1 MITAFAMIATSG
13 TALFTTSIKSLQKNT
28 TDADVSLYLSG
39 GNPVL
44 DEKVIAAVEAI
55 LKNGGIAEIKNE
67 KAGIVVV
74 DVSRKV
80 KYRPDR

>member
-1 MITAFAMIATSG
+1 M
-13 TALFTTSIKSLQKNT
+13 
-28 TDADVSLYLSG
+28 
-39 GNPVL
+39 L

-67 KAGIVVV
+67 KTGIVVV

>member
-1 MITAFAMIATSG
+1 MHPRACKGVTM
-13 TALFTTSIKSLQKNT
+13 
-28 TDADVSLYLSG
+28 
-39 GNPVL
+39 L
-44 DEKVIAAVEAI
+44 DEKVIEAVEAI
-55 LKNGGIAEIKNE
+55 LKNGGIAEIKHE

>member
-1 MITAFAMIATSG
+1 MQMHPCTCQGVILCWT
-13 TALFTTSIKSLQKNT
+13 KSHSSRRG
-28 TDADVSLYLSG
+28 DF
-39 GNPVL
+39 
-44 DEKVIAAVEAI
+44 E
-55 LKNGGIAEIKNE
+55 NGGIAEIKNE